1 MIAVVIA
8 VPVVVVVA
16 VVHVVAVVSV
26 VVVVAVVTCSNN
38 NDYSNYN
45 FWCRPMWGGTLRD
58 DIKADYRESSSLAG
72 QGCEIKFHNQST
84 LSPIVLKT
92 NRG

>member
-1 MIAVVIA
+1 M
-8 VPVVVVVA
+8 VVVVA
-16 VVHVVAVVSV
+16 VVVA
-26 VVVVAVVTCSNN
+26 VAVVTIMTTG
-38 NDYSNYN
+38 

-84 LSPIVLKT
+84 LSPIVLE
-92 NRG
+92 N